1 MSQPGKEVE
10 LGTQPMAHHKDKQA
24 AATGAGRHIILAVDV
39 DSLAAAQQLLDSV
52 RGAVGAVK
60 VGKELFTSAGPA
72 AVQLC
77 KDAGFD
83 VFLDLKY
90 HDIPNTVAGAVRA
103 ASKLGVR
110 WISVHTAGGA
120 AMLQAAAAA
129 RDEAPLAQRPH
140 LLGITVLT
148 SLQTPDSEEI
158 IERALLAQRCGLD
171 GAVASPQ
178 EVQRLRAACGPQFE
192 LVTPGVRPA
201 GEETGDQKRVATPA
215 AALADGADFLV
226 IGRPIHAAADPG
238 AAARRIAEDMQS
250 SLGKPRQL
258 QADEAAIEP
267 RLMRLLRDSNAFFE
281 GHFVLTSGL
290 HSNRYVQCA
299 QLLQYPHRA
308 RRAGI
313 WLADRLRAAQPDVV
327 ISVALGGLVIGQ
339 EVAAAL
345 GVPALFAERDAD
357 GQLQLRRGF
366 RLPASTRVAIVDDVC
381 TKGGSIAECAALVR
395 AHGAAVVITGSII
408 DRSGGNRAF
417 DDPFVALLAVQA
429 EAVQPEECELCK
441 QGVPTEKPGSR
452 RTETA

>member
-1 MSQPGKEVE
+1 
-10 LGTQPMAHHKDKQA
+10 MAHSKNKQV
-24 AATGAGRHIILAVDV
+24 AATGAGKHIILALDV
-39 DSLAAAQQLLDSV
+39 DSLSAARQLLESV
-52 RGAVGAVK
+52 KGAVGAVK
-60 VGKELFTSAGPA
+60 VGKELFTAAGPA

-77 KDAGFD
+77 TDAGFD

-90 HDIPNTVAGAVRA
+90 HDIPNTVAGAIRA
-103 ASKLGVR
+103 ATKLGVR
-110 WISVHTAGGA
+110 WISVHTAGGE
-120 AMLQAAAAA
+120 AMLKAASTA
-129 RDEAPLAQRPH
+129 RDEAAADRRPS

-171 GAVASPQ
+171 GAVASPK
-178 EVQRLRAACGPQFE
+178 EVARLRAACGPQFQ

-201 GEETGDQKRVATPA
+201 GAETGDQQRVATPA
-215 AALADGADFLV
+215 VALADGADFLV
-226 IGRPIHAAADPG
+226 IGRPIHAAANPQ
-238 AAARRIAEDMQS
+238 AAARSIAEEMQS
-250 SLGKPRQL
+250 VTAITRPAEAVE
-258 QADEAAIEP
+258 ADIAP
-267 RLMRLLRDSNAFFE
+267 RLMRLLRESNAFFE

-313 WLADRLRAAQPDVV
+313 WLAECLRSSQPDVV

-357 GQLQLRRGF
+357 GVLQLRRGF
-366 RLPASTRVAIVDDVC
+366 QLPAGARVAIVDDVC

-395 AHGAAVVITGSII
+395 QLGASVVITGSII
-408 DRSGGNRAF
+408 DRSGGKRAF
-417 DDPFVALLAVQA
+417 DDPFVALVPVQA
-429 EAVQPEECELCK
+429 EAVKPEDCDLCK
-441 QGVPTEKPGSR
+441 QGVPTSKPGSR
-452 RTETA
+452 RTETV